1 VYPSSYV
8 VAYLDFQL
16 SCHKYLKNSQ
26 RYTHVGSFS
35 LFILASSLQKLAIL
49 FAIRRWGGWGKTKRV
64 VVRFVGWL
72 IEYMTDEKKLL
83 CNAHL

>member
-1 VYPSSYV
+1 MPQVIAKQSKV
-8 VAYLDFQL
+8 Q
-16 SCHKYLKNSQ
+16 
-26 RYTHVGSFS
+26 THAGSFS

-49 FAIRRWGGWGKTKRV
+49 FAIRRGRGWGKTKRV
-64 VVRFVGWL
+64 VVRLVGWL

>member
-1 VYPSSYV
+1 MPQVFAKQSKV
-8 VAYLDFQL
+8 
-16 SCHKYLKNSQ
+16 H
-26 RYTHVGSFS
+26 THAGSFS

-49 FAIRRWGGWGKTKRV
+49 FAIRRGEGGWGKTKRV
-64 VVRFVGWL
+64 VVHFVGWL